1 MWVDAFC
8 VNGIFLRNDGELAD
22 FGLISTCKEG
32 RAVRYL
38 LSGFR
43 GFFIISDSKSDFIA
57 RPLCTTL
64 DTGRRCPDSFLEG
77 NGFCYR

>member
-38 LSGFR
+38 LSGSR
-43 GFFIISDSKSDFIA
+43 GFSLYQI
-57 RPLCTTL
+57 PQLTL
-64 DTGRRCPDSFLEG
+64 LRAL
-77 NGFCYR
+77 YVQL